1 LTLEE
6 VSGVTAFLIK
16 IVRSVRLFV

>member
-1 LTLEE
+1 